1 MAADN
6 LFANQKEKE
15 WDNMICEELNMS
27 REDLLELL
35 SKISMKSLLF
45 NREKF

>member
-1 MAADN
+1 
-6 LFANQKEKE
+6 
-15 WDNMICEELNMS
+15 MICEELNMS